1 MPDPRREGG
10 MVPTE
15 YFNIS
20 PNHPEFQGELTGE
33 IIESPDGPSLHLSR
47 TEGRRLS
54 ESGRGDVVIMG
65 ISQKGWDEIAR
76 VLSGKDQLTMDD
88 VKRILA
94 SQEFITWDN
103 PGTGH

>member
-1 MPDPRREGG
+1 MPDPTPESR

-20 PNHPEFQGELTGE
+20 PTRPEFQGELTGE
-33 IIESPDGPSLHLSR
+33 IIDSPDGPSLHLSR

-54 ESGRGDVVIMG
+54 ESGRGDIVIMG
-65 ISQKGWDEIAR
+65 ISQQGWDEIGR
-76 VLSGKDQLTMDD
+76 VISTTGQLTMDE
-88 VKRILA
+88 VKRILT
-94 SQEFITWDN
+94 SQEFITWDK